1 MYEFILRKDHKN
13 IYNIYKNNKRIR
25 DENDFCVKIDE
36 ENKRVVFFNAWTAHK
51 FVDVDDIIYQLLEIL
66 NLIGTNDEGSDEGA
80 SNWEVIRGY
89 DDYVINVELKKKLN
103 GGIYY
108 E

>member
-13 IYNIYKNNKRIR
+13 VYNIYKDNKRIR

-51 FVDVDDIIYQLLEIL
+51 LVNVNDIIHQLLEL
-66 NLIGTNDEGSDEGA
+66 LSLIKTNDEGSDEGV
-80 SNWEVIRGY
+80 SNWEVIKGY
-89 DDYVINVELKKKLN
+89 DEYVINIALRKKLEK
-103 GGIYY
+103 YK
-108 E
+108 

>member
-13 IYNIYKNNKRIR
+13 VYNIYKDNKRIR

-51 FVDVDDIIYQLLEIL
+51 LVNVNDIIYQLLELL
-66 NLIGTNDEGSDEGA
+66 NLMGTSDEGA
-80 SNWEVIRGY
+80 SNWEIIKGY
-89 DDYVINVELKKKLN
+89 DDYVINIALRKKL
-103 GGIYY
+103 
-108 E
+108 EKLK